1 MLPMNNYESCKQGC
15 YERNASHRI
24 LCLKRIQLKDRPKI
38 ARRDSHKARRDSH
51 KARRDSHKARKD
63 SHISFM
69 LEYQQSGKDA
79 CISDTER
86 NDVTVYSHISVRL

>member
-38 ARRDSHKARRDSH
+38 ARRDSH